1 MQVTA
6 TFRTRVAVTRSQD
19 GEMTATNMLP
29 SGQTR
34 IESLEMRGITK
45 RFPGVLASDHV
56 DFDVKSGEVHALL
69 GENGAGKST
78 LMKIL
83 YGLYHADE
91 GEILLNGKPVTI
103 ASPTDAI
110 NLGVGMIHQHFMLV
124 PSLTVAENVALGL
137 PSSRG
142 PLTDLD
148 RVSKRIVELAAIYGL
163 KIDPDAYVWQLSV
176 GQQQRVEIIKA
187 LYRGAALLILD
198 EPTAVLTPQEVD
210 ELFVIMHQMVKDGHG
225 LIFISHKLHEVVEIS
240 NRVTVLRDGRKI
252 GTRPTSE
259 TTKKDLA
266 NWMVG
271 REISFAPD
279 RGDVKRGEIRLKLD
293 QLSCGSD
300 RGTPGLRGVS
310 LEIHS
315 GEILGIAGVS
325 GNGQRE
331 LAEAV
336 TGLRKVT
343 SGRIYLEGNDVTGF
357 APGDLT
363 DRMLSYIPEER
374 MRDGI
379 IKDFTVAE
387 NMILRE
393 HQKQP
398 FSRSGFL
405 KLKDISTHTDKLISQ
420 FQVKT
425 PSQETLAKNLSGGN
439 IQKIILARE
448 ISRNPRAIVAAQ
460 PTRGLDIGATEYVRE
475 QLLDQRKRG
484 AAVLLISEDLDEIFA
499 LSDRIAVIYEGQIMD
514 ILPRQ
519 HAIPEKLG
527 LLMAGVRPEGTPA
540 AAS

>member
-1 MQVTA
+1 MIK
-6 TFRTRVAVTRSQD
+6 QD
-19 GEMTATNMLP
+19 DVMADTNLLP
-29 SGQTR
+29 SGRAR
-34 IESLEMRGITK
+34 IDSLEMHGITK
-45 RFPGVLASDHV
+45 RFPGVLANDRV

-83 YGLYHADE
+83 YGLYHPDE
-91 GEILLNGKPVTI
+91 GEILIDGKPVTI
-103 ASPTDAI
+103 DSPNDSI
-110 NLGVGMIHQHFMLV
+110 NLGIGMIHQHFMLV
-124 PSLTVAENVALGL
+124 QTLTVAENVALGL

-148 RVSKRIVELAAIYGL
+148 RVSKRILELADIYGL
-163 KIDPDAYVWQLSV
+163 KIDPSAYIWQLSV

-210 ELFVIMHQMVKDGHG
+210 ELFVIMHQMVKDGHA

-240 NRVTVLRDGRKI
+240 NRVSVLRDGRLM

-259 TTKKDLA
+259 TTKQDLA

-271 REISFAPD
+271 REVGFAPD
-279 RGDVKRGEIRLKLD
+279 RGVVKRGEVRLKLED
-293 QLSCGSD
+293 VSCGSD

-310 LEIHS
+310 LDVYS

-331 LAEAV
+331 LAEAI

-343 SGRIYLEGNDVTGF
+343 EGKVHLEGEDVTNMLP
-357 APGDLT
+357 AELT

-374 MRDGI
+374 MKDGM

-387 NMILRE
+387 NMVLRE
-393 HQKQP
+393 HQKP
-398 FSRSGFL
+398 PYSRFGFL
-405 KLKDISTHTDKLISQ
+405 NLREISQNSDKLIAK

-425 PSQETLAKNLSGGN
+425 PSHETLAKNLSGGN
-439 IQKIILARE
+439 IQKVVIARE
-448 ISRNPRAIVAAQ
+448 LSRNPRAIIAAQ
-460 PTRGLDIGATEYVRE
+460 PTRGLDIGATEYVRQ
-475 QLLDQRKRG
+475 QLIEQRKAG
-484 AAVLLISEDLDEIFA
+484 VAILLISEDLDEILA

-514 ILPRQ
+514 IVPREQ
-519 HAIPEKLG
+519 ATPEKLG
-527 LLMAGVRPEGTPA
+527 LLMAGVKEVTA
-540 AAS
+540 